1 MPMPFLLSHP
11 YSSLEAAIKRCAL
24 PVQAA
29 IWMVLAGI
37 VFSSMG
43 LLIRLTA
50 TELHPFQV
58 AFVRI
63 AVGIPLLVPLVV
75 QHGLS
80 ILRTNHF
87 PAYAFRTFFSV
98 IGLLGGFYATAH
110 LPLADSVSFS
120 FTAPLFVTLGAA
132 VFLGEVL
139 RVRRIAAL
147 VVGFIG
153 VLVILRPGQVPLSLE
168 MMVALAAA
176 AASAGSMLTVKR
188 LSATESST
196 TIVAYL
202 SLLTAPIVLIP
213 ALFVWQQPSL
223 AMWAVMISIGV
234 LGTLG
239 QIAVTRSYS
248 LVDASMV
255 MPFDYL
261 RLPFTAVLA
270 YLVFF
275 EIPDM
280 LTFVGAGIIALSTCY
295 IAWREAVIARQERRA
310 PAQKG

>member
-1 MPMPFLLSHP
+1 MPMPLLLTHP
-11 YSSLEAAIKRCAL
+11 YSSFDAAIKRCAL

-29 IWMVLAGI
+29 IWMILAGL
-37 VFSSMG
+37 VFSTMG
-43 LLIRLTA
+43 LLIRVVTV
-50 TELHPFQV
+50 ELHPFQV

-63 AVGIPLLVPLVV
+63 AMGIPLLVPIVMR
-75 QHGLS
+75 QGLT
-80 ILRTNHF
+80 ILRTNHLS
-87 PAYAFRTFFSV
+87 AYALRTVFSV
-98 IGLLGGFYATAH
+98 CGLLGGFYATAH

-132 VFLGEVL
+132 LFLGEVL
-139 RVRRIAAL
+139 RIRRIAAL
-147 VVGFIG
+147 VFGFIG
-153 VLVILRPGQVPLSLE
+153 VLVILRPGQVPLSFD
-168 MMVALAAA
+168 MMVALGTA
-176 AASAGSMLTVKR
+176 AASAGSILTVKR
-188 LSATESST
+188 LSATEPST

-213 ALFVWQQPSL
+213 ALYVWQTPSP

-275 EIPDM
+275 EIPDV

-295 IAWREAVIARQERRA
+295 ITWREAVAVRQNR
-310 PAQKG
+310 

>member
-1 MPMPFLLSHP
+1 MPMPLLLTHP
-11 YSSLEAAIKRCAL
+11 YSSLDAAIKRCAL

-29 IWMVLAGI
+29 IWMIMAGL
-37 VFSSMG
+37 VFSTMG
-43 LLIRLTA
+43 LLIRVA
-50 TELHPFQV
+50 TVELHPFQV

-63 AVGIPLLVPLVV
+63 AMGIPLLVPIVMR
-75 QHGLS
+75 QGLTV
-80 ILRTNHF
+80 LRTNNL
-87 PAYAFRTFFSV
+87 PAYALRTVFSV
-98 IGLLGGFYATAH
+98 AGLLGGFYATAH

-132 VFLGEVL
+132 LFLGEVL
-139 RVRRIAAL
+139 RLRRIAAL
-147 VVGFIG
+147 AVGFIG
-153 VLVILRPGQVPLSLE
+153 VLVILRPGQVPLSLD
-168 MMVALAAA
+168 MMVALGAA
-176 AASAGSMLTVKR
+176 AASAGSILTVKR
-188 LSATESST
+188 LSATESSM

-213 ALFVWQQPSL
+213 ALYVWQSPSL
-223 AMWAVMISIGV
+223 TIWAVMILIGV

-275 EIPDM
+275 EIPDV
-280 LTFVGAGIIALSTCY
+280 LTFVGAGIIAVSTCY
-295 IAWREAVIARQERRA
+295 IAWRESVLARR
-310 PAQKG
+310 G

>member
-1 MPMPFLLSHP
+1 MPMPLLLTHP
-11 YSSLEAAIKRCAL
+11 YSSLDAAIKRCAL

-29 IWMVLAGI
+29 IWMILAGL
-37 VFSSMG
+37 VFSTMG
-43 LLIRLTA
+43 LLIRVATA
-50 TELHPFQV
+50 ELHPFQV

-63 AVGIPLLVPLVV
+63 AMGIPLLVPIVMR
-75 QHGLS
+75 QGLTV
-80 ILRTNHF
+80 LRTKNL
-87 PAYAFRTFFSV
+87 PAYALRTVFSV
-98 IGLLGGFYATAH
+98 AGLLGGFYATAH

-132 VFLGEVL
+132 LFLGEVL
-139 RVRRIAAL
+139 RLRRIAAL
-147 VVGFIG
+147 AVGFIG
-153 VLVILRPGQVPLSLE
+153 VLVILRPGQVPLSLD
-168 MMVALAAA
+168 MMVALGAA
-176 AASAGSMLTVKR
+176 AASAGSILTVKR
-188 LSATESST
+188 LSATESSM

-213 ALFVWQQPSL
+213 ALYVWQSPSL
-223 AMWAVMISIGV
+223 TIWAVMILIGV

-248 LVDASMV
+248 LVEASMV

-275 EIPDM
+275 EIPDV
-280 LTFVGAGIIALSTCY
+280 LTFVGAGIIAVSTCY
-295 IAWREAVIARQERRA
+295 IAWRESVLARR
-310 PAQKG
+310 G